1 MYHARLVVHDDE
13 RASGEEQKELQAV
26 KDGVKTQ
33 WMENWFDGLTY
44 CKHHFSSPILRY
56 PESQQREGIFQ
67 SRTKY

>member
-26 KDGVKTQ
+26 KDGVKAQ

-44 CKHHFSSPILRY
+44 CKYLLVISTSRY
-56 PESQQREGIFQ
+56 PMLLQR
-67 SRTKY
+67 